1 MSVKKGL
8 SIFLLL
14 TIFVSGT
21 VLFFS
26 IDKSSWLIF
35 EQASKFKMFLAF
47 SLVVVV
53 WLLDALKFKLL
64 TRASGERIRYGLALE
79 LTWINYFGAAITPM
93 QSGGGPF
100 QMYILYKNG
109 ISLGTAMAI
118 TLVRTFLTMLILGFM
133 ILFSFAMRL
142 QLPDLGWGMRGFV
155 FYVIAFSLAVWFFA
169 VLSIVRPSLIKR
181 ICWKIIAFLKHFG
194 FLGNARVIKM
204 FRKVSAEIDSYNQN
218 IRSFITT
225 GRLYFALGAITASF
239 QIIVYLSVMP
249 CMIRAMGM
257 PVMYVDC
264 LLVQALFLFL
274 LYFIPTPGGSGA
286 AEGGAALIFS
296 IFVPWSV
303 AGMMGVAWR
312 LLTEYTGIGLGALVA
327 MKILGWNVTEEI
339 MERDKE
345 NKESRESSATK
356 IKEEK

>member
-14 TIFVSGT
+14 TILMGGT
-21 VLFFS
+21 VLFLS
-26 IDKSSWLIF
+26 IDKSSWAIF
-35 EQASKFKMFLAF
+35 RQASKVRMLLAML
-47 SLVVVV
+47 LVVFV

-64 TRASGERIRYGLALE
+64 TRAAGERIKYSLALE

-109 ISLGTAMAI
+109 ISVGTSVAI
-118 TLVRTFLTMLILGFM
+118 TLVRTFLTMLLLGLT
-133 ILFSFAMRL
+133 IPFSFAL
-142 QLPDLGWGMRGFV
+142 HADLPQLGWGMRGFV
-155 FYVIAFSLAVWFFA
+155 SYVIVFSLAVWCGV
-169 VLSIVRPSLIKR
+169 VLSIARPALIKR
-181 ICWKIIAFLKHFG
+181 WCWRLINLLKRLGVFG
-194 FLGNARVIKM
+194 QARVSRM
-204 FRKVSAEIDSYNQN
+204 FRRVSLEIDSYNQN
-218 IRSFITT
+218 VRSFITT
-225 GRLYFALGAITASF
+225 GKGYFVLGTLAAFF
-239 QIIVYLSVMP
+239 QMVVQLSVMP
-249 CMIRAMGM
+249 CMIWAMGM
-257 PVMYVDC
+257 PVMYVEC

-312 LLTEYTGIGLGALVA
+312 LLTEYTGIALGSLVA
-327 MKILGWNVTEEI
+327 LKTVGWNVAEEI
-339 MERDKE
+339 MERDKNDAGDMGE
-345 NKESRESSATK
+345 N
-356 IKEEK
+356 